1 MPIERTG
8 AYRTA
13 SGPKTLVGPELR
25 PGDRAPD
32 FTAMDQNFATVTLQD
47 TAGRVR
53 IFAVVPSLDT
63 GVCDQMTR
71 RFEME
76 SAQLGDAAAVYT
88 VSVDTPYA
96 QKRWCG
102 AAEATHVQLLS
113 DLRDNSFGPAYGVR
127 TKETG
132 LLARA
137 VFVVDRDGVVRHAEY
152 CSVMGDLP
160 DFDRALAVAR
170 SLL

>member
-1 MPIERTG
+1 MAIERTG
-8 AYRTA
+8 AYTTGT
-13 SGPKTLVGPELR
+13 GPKTLVGPELR

-32 FTAMDQNFATVTLQD
+32 FTVMDQEFGTVTLAD
-47 TAGRVR
+47 TAQKVR

-71 RFEME
+71 RFERE
-76 SAQLGDAAAVYT
+76 SAQLGDGAAVYT
-88 VSVDTPYA
+88 FSVDTPFA

-102 AAEATHVQLLS
+102 AAEATHVRLLS

-132 LLARA
+132 LLGRA
-137 VFVVDRDGVVRHAEY
+137 VFVVDRAGIVRHAEY
-152 CSVMGDLP
+152 CSVMGNLP
-160 DFDRALAVAR
+160 DFDRALEVAR
-170 SLL
+170 GLL